1 MQNIC
6 WKKRHSNLRWVKKYS
21 FTLRPTAGCWQ
32 GLKSF
37 LMASTIFSNELVV
50 LVDQKFTFGLYAR
63 WWQNVEFSTIQTKL
77 NARMQSNFSGCF
89 HAGECTVAVKLSGKS
104 SNIFFFTSFRKS
116 SRTCISVFWSCEGKR
131 KRFNLPLYC
140 LVSSCRKKVLQE
152 DGISLTSVSTYFHDF
167 RVDIEYLS
175 WESFWRR
182 IVKKTS
188 TYNVFD
194 WRWRHE
200 SRSTKTKTV

>member
-1 MQNIC
+1 MQGCKVIF
-6 WKKRHSNLRWVKKYS
+6 RGV
-21 FTLRPTAGCWQ
+21 FTR
-32 GLKSF
+32 
-37 LMASTIFSNELVV
+37 E
-50 LVDQKFTFGLYAR
+50 
-63 WWQNVEFSTIQTKL
+63 
-77 NARMQSNFSGCF
+77 NA
-89 HAGECTVAVKLSGKS
+89 HCTVALNFLGNLPISFFLLHSEKVRELVFQSSHRVKK
-104 SNIFFFTSFRKS
+104 K
-116 SRTCISVFWSCEGKR
+116 E

-188 TYNVFD
+188 TYNVID
-194 WRWRHE
+194 
-200 SRSTKTKTV
+200 

>member
-21 FTLRPTAGCWQ
+21 FTLRPTAGCWR

-89 HAGECTVAVKLSGKS
+89 HAGECTVARNFLG
-104 SNIFFFTSFRKS
+104 
-116 SRTCISVFWSCEGKR
+116 
-131 KRFNLPLYC
+131 NLPISFFLLHSEKVRE
-140 LVSSCRKKVLQE
+140 LVFQSSDRVKEKEKDSICHCIVSFPRAEKK
-152 DGISLTSVSTYFHDF
+152 FC
-167 RVDIEYLS
+167 
-175 WESFWRR
+175 
-182 IVKKTS
+182 KKTAYRS
-188 TYNVFD
+188 RQFPHTFMTFVWILNIYHGKVFGV
-194 WRWRHE
+194 E
-200 SRSTKTKTV
+200 

>member
-1 MQNIC
+1 
-6 WKKRHSNLRWVKKYS
+6 
-21 FTLRPTAGCWQ
+21 
-32 GLKSF
+32 
-37 LMASTIFSNELVV
+37 MA
-50 LVDQKFTFGLYAR
+50 
-63 WWQNVEFSTIQTKL
+63 KL

-104 SNIFFFTSFRKS
+104 SNIFFLLHSEKVRELVFQS
-116 SRTCISVFWSCEGKR
+116 SDRVKKKE

-188 TYNVFD
+188 TYNVID
-194 WRWRHE
+194 
-200 SRSTKTKTV
+200 